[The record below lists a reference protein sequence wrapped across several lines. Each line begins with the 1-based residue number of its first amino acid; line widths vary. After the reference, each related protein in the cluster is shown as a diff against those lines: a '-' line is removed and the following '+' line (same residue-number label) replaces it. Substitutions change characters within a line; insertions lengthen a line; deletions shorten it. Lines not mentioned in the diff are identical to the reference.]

1 MSSMKG
7 WYGLGMRA
15 VAFGAA
21 GLTRALMGTLDYQ
34 ALFYDESID
43 AIYGVQRPR
52 IYVFW
57 HEYILLPLHIRG
69 HCNMTMLLSQH
80 RDADVLFCLGR
91 YMGFEC
97 VRGSS
102 ARGGAAALIEL
113 SRLEKPMHIAITPD
127 GPRGPRRK
135 LAPGAVFLASRLGL
149 PIVPMGLGY
158 ERPWRARS
166 WDRFAVPKPWS
177 RARGIVGPEIFIE
190 PDLERDELELRR
202 QGVERLLNELTTEAE
217 DWADSGKR
225 RAGQIP
231 VRRQSLLLGSSGARR
246 PTVIG
251 QGDAVEQAKPLRIAS

>member
-1 MSSMKG
+1 MKG

-34 ALFYDESID
+34 ALFYDESVD
-43 AIYGVQRPR
+43 AIYGTERPR

-69 HCNMTMLLSQH
+69 HCHLTMLLSQH
-80 RDADVLFCLGR
+80 RDADVLFCLGH

-135 LAPGAVFLASRLGL
+135 LAPGAVFLASRMGL

-190 PDLERDELELRR
+190 PDLERDQLELRR

-225 RAGQIP
+225 RAGQIAI
-231 VRRQSLLLGSSGARR
+231 RRQSLILGPSSGDRQRSTATTRIAI
-246 PTVIG
+246 P
-251 QGDAVEQAKPLRIAS
+251 ELPLRIAS

>member
-1 MSSMKG
+1 MKG

-34 ALFYDESID
+34 ALFYDESVD
-43 AIYGVQRPR
+43 AIYGVDQPR

-69 HCNMTMLLSQH
+69 HCHLTMLLSQH
-80 RDADVLFCLGR
+80 RDADVLFCLGH

-135 LAPGAVFLASRLGL
+135 LAPGAVFLASRMGL

-225 RAGQIP
+225 RAGQIAI
-231 VRRQSLLLGSSGARR
+231 RRQPLLLGPPSGEHSKSAAPAHAAS
-246 PTVIG
+246 PTS
-251 QGDAVEQAKPLRIAS
+251 ALRIAS

>member
-135 LAPGAVFLASRLGL
+135 LAPGAVFLASRLGM

-158 ERPWRARS
+158 ERPWRVRS
-166 WDRFAVPKPWS
+166 WDRFAVP
-177 RARGIVGPEIFIE
+177 
-190 PDLERDELELRR
+190 DLERDQLELRR

-225 RAGQIP
+225 RAGQLP